1 MKIILNKFDYATIVR
16 NCAKTRDGYDGCSK
30 CALNGVCDGP
40 DSLEESCSIT
50 GCDGPD
56 NLEESC
62 SITGASLFEMGY
74 IHLNMPNDEA
84 VSETN

>member
-30 CALNGVCDGP
+30 CALSGVCGG
-40 DSLEESCSIT
+40 SNALEEICSIT
-50 GCDGPD
+50 D
-56 NLEESC
+56 
-62 SITGASLFEMGY
+62 ASLFEMGY

>member
-30 CALNGVCDGP
+30 CALSGVCGGP
-40 DSLEESCSIT
+40 EALEEICSIT
-50 GCDGPD
+50 D
-56 NLEESC
+56 
-62 SITGASLFEMGY
+62 ASLFEMGY
-74 IHLNMPNDEA
+74 IHLDMPNDEA

>member
-16 NCAKTRDGYDGCSK
+16 NYAKTRDGYDGCSK
-30 CALNGVCDGP
+30 CALSGVCGGP
-40 DSLEESCSIT
+40 EALEEICSIT
-50 GCDGPD
+50 D
-56 NLEESC
+56 
-62 SITGASLFEMGY
+62 ASLFEMGY

>member
-1 MKIILNKFDYATIVR
+1 MKMKIILNKFDYATIVR

-30 CALNGVCDGP
+30 CALSGVCGGP
-40 DSLEESCSIT
+40 EALEEICSIT
-50 GCDGPD
+50 D
-56 NLEESC
+56 
-62 SITGASLFEMGY
+62 ASLFEMGY

>member
-1 MKIILNKFDYATIVR
+1 MKIILNKFDYAAIVR
-16 NCAKTRDGYDGCSK
+16 NCAKAREIYLDCGK
-30 CALNGVCDGP
+30 CALNGV
-40 DSLEESCSIT
+40 
-50 GCDGPD
+50 CDGPD

-62 SITGASLFEMGY
+62 SITGASLFDMSY

>member
-30 CALNGVCDGP
+30 CALCGVCGGP
-40 DSLEESCSIT
+40 EALEEICSIT
-50 GCDGPD
+50 D
-56 NLEESC
+56 
-62 SITGASLFEMGY
+62 ASLFEMGY

>member
-16 NCAKTRDGYDGCSK
+16 NCAKARDGYDGCSK
-30 CALNGVCDGP
+30 CALSGVCGG
-40 DSLEESCSIT
+40 SEELEEICSIA
-50 GCDGPD
+50 D
-56 NLEESC
+56 
-62 SITGASLFEMGY
+62 ASLFEMDF

>member
-16 NCAKTRDGYDGCSK
+16 NCAKARDGYDGCGK
-30 CALNGVCDGP
+30 CALNAV
-40 DSLEESCSIT
+40 
-50 GCDGPD
+50 CDGPD

-62 SITGASLFEMGY
+62 SIMDESLFVMGY
-74 IHLNMPNDEA
+74 IKRNMPNDEA

>member
-1 MKIILNKFDYATIVR
+1 MKIILNKFDYAAIVR

-30 CALNGVCDGP
+30 CALSGVCGGP
-40 DSLEESCSIT
+40 EALEEICSIT
-50 GCDGPD
+50 D
-56 NLEESC
+56 
-62 SITGASLFEMGY
+62 ASLFEMGY

>member
-16 NCAKTRDGYDGCSK
+16 NCAKTWDGYDGCSK
-30 CALNGVCDGP
+30 CALSGVCGGP
-40 DSLEESCSIT
+40 EALEEICSIT
-50 GCDGPD
+50 D
-56 NLEESC
+56 
-62 SITGASLFEMGY
+62 ASLFEMGY

>member
-1 MKIILNKFDYATIVR
+1 MKIILNKFDYAAIVR
-16 NCAKTRDGYDGCSK
+16 NCAKAREIYLDCGK

-40 DSLEESCSIT
+40 DSLEESCSIA
-50 GCDGPD
+50 D
-56 NLEESC
+56 
-62 SITGASLFEMGY
+62 ASLFEMGY

>member
-16 NCAKTRDGYDGCSK
+16 NCAKARDGYDGCGK
-30 CALNGVCDGP
+30 CALNEVCH
-40 DSLEESCSIT
+40 
-50 GCDGPD
+50 GPD

-62 SITGASLFEMGY
+62 SITHESLFEMGY
-74 IHLNMPNDEA
+74 IKRNMPNDEA

>member
-16 NCAKTRDGYDGCSK
+16 NCAKARDGYDGCGK
-30 CALNGVCDGP
+30 CALNAV
-40 DSLEESCSIT
+40 
-50 GCDGPD
+50 CDGPD

-62 SITGASLFEMGY
+62 YITDESLFEMGY
-74 IHLNMPNDEA
+74 IKRNMPNDEA

>member
-30 CALNGVCDGP
+30 CALSGVCGGP
-40 DSLEESCSIT
+40 EALEEIYSIT
-50 GCDGPD
+50 D
-56 NLEESC
+56 
-62 SITGASLFEMGY
+62 ASLFEMGY

>member
-30 CALNGVCDGP
+30 CALSGVCGGP
-40 DSLEESCSIT
+40 EALEEICSIT
-50 GCDGPD
+50 D
-56 NLEESC
+56 
-62 SITGASLFEMGY
+62 ASLFEMSY

>member
-16 NCAKTRDGYDGCSK
+16 NCAKAREIYLDCGK
-30 CALNGVCDGP
+30 CALCGVCGGP
-40 DSLEESCSIT
+40 EALEEICSIT
-50 GCDGPD
+50 D
-56 NLEESC
+56 
-62 SITGASLFEMGY
+62 ASLFEMGY

>member
-16 NCAKTRDGYDGCSK
+16 NCAKTRDGYDGYSK
-30 CALNGVCDGP
+30 CALSGVCGRP
-40 DSLEESCSIT
+40 EALEEICSIT
-50 GCDGPD
+50 D
-56 NLEESC
+56 
-62 SITGASLFEMGY
+62 ASLFEMGY

>member
-16 NCAKTRDGYDGCSK
+16 NCAKARDGYDGCGK
-30 CALNGVCDGP
+30 CALNAV
-40 DSLEESCSIT
+40 
-50 GCDGPD
+50 CDGPD

-62 SITGASLFEMGY
+62 SITDESLFEMGY

>member
-16 NCAKTRDGYDGCSK
+16 NCAKARDGYGGCGK
-30 CALNGVCDGP
+30 CALNAV
-40 DSLEESCSIT
+40 
-50 GCDGPD
+50 CDGPD

-62 SITGASLFEMGY
+62 SITDESLFEMGN
-74 IHLNMPNDEA
+74 IKRNMPNNEA

>member
-30 CALNGVCDGP
+30 CALSGVCGGP
-40 DSLEESCSIT
+40 EALKEICSIT
-50 GCDGPD
+50 D
-56 NLEESC
+56 
-62 SITGASLFEMGY
+62 ASLFEMGY